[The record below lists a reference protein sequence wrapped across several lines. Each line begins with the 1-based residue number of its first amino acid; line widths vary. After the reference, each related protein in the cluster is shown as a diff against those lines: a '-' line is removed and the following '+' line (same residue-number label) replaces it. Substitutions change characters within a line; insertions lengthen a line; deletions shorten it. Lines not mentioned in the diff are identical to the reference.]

1 MAPILRVHVPFLKIS
16 PSKVARREHD
26 VSTYEAVHVRKTGT
40 QPRVMSVSTSVDYH
54 GVSALVRFTRPHTV
68 LGTVTSVCSMTLLA
82 ASHVRIFDVFGIL
95 GQALLPA
102 VFMNIAIVGL
112 NQVYDKRIDMV
123 NKPYLP
129 MASGEFSS
137 NTGLLLVSASTA
149 VAFTWGALSE
159 STALIS
165 TLLVSLVLG
174 ILYSVDLKMLRWKRF
189 PLLAA
194 GCILLVRALTVHVG
208 FFLHASPQPINII
221 PPSLMHVVAVMTI
234 YSIVIA
240 IFKDLPDISG
250 DAIHGIR
257 TIGIQLGAR
266 SELDFTCARSDHK
279 IGKNGILVV
288 CFSIVS
294 CSDLGGGAWFSQWLH
309 T

>member
-1 MAPILRVHVPFLKIS
+1 
-16 PSKVARREHD
+16 
-26 VSTYEAVHVRKTGT
+26 
-40 QPRVMSVSTSVDYH
+40 
-54 GVSALVRFTRPHTV
+54 
-68 LGTVTSVCSMTLLA
+68 
-82 ASHVRIFDVFGIL
+82 
-95 GQALLPA
+95 
-102 VFMNIAIVGL
+102 
-112 NQVYDKRIDMV
+112 
-123 NKPYLP
+123 
-129 MASGEFSS
+129 
-137 NTGLLLVSASTA
+137 
-149 VAFTWGALSE
+149 
-159 STALIS
+159 
-165 TLLVSLVLG
+165 
-174 ILYSVDLKMLRWKRF
+174 
-189 PLLAA
+189 
-194 GCILLVRALTVHVG
+194 
-208 FFLHASPQPINII
+208 
-221 PPSLMHVVAVMTI
+221 MHVVAVMTI

>member
-112 NQVYDKRIDMV
+112 NQV
-123 NKPYLP
+123 
-129 MASGEFSS
+129 GEFSS

-240 IFKDLPDISG
+240 IFK
-250 DAIHGIR
+250 A
-257 TIGIQLGAR
+257 T
-266 SELDFTCARSDHK
+266 
-279 IGKNGILVV
+279 
-288 CFSIVS
+288 
-294 CSDLGGGAWFSQWLH
+294 
-309 T
+309 